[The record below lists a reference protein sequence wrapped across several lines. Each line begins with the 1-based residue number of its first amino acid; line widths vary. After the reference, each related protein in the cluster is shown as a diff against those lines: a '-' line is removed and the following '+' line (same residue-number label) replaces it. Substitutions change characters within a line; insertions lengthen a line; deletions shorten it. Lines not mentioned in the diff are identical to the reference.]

1 MPDMN
6 GDPTQGPTDETAPGD
21 ASSEQSLPGSAAGSE
36 TGSETPVPLAPE
48 GLTDT
53 PGHRLTAGLTVGGRV
68 VVRYRLAEGA
78 EAGATDFLGELVA
91 RNEDFLVVDTKRERV
106 KLIRADVVAAK
117 DVPPPASRR
126 GPAHERVSADDLE
139 KVMATGWQAV
149 DRGGLGDW
157 VLRASEGFTGRANSA
172 LVVGD
177 PSLPLD
183 KAIDYVEQ
191 WYSERDRPAIF
202 QVHGAPGFAVEQVP
216 VAAAL
221 LERGYA
227 VGGGRH
233 DWQRVLIMTGASA
246 GMPPLT
252 EQSAPVTAD
261 AELKL
266 DWLMSYGEQ
275 RTVVPGVT
283 EAVLTGS
290 DGQLFLSVRD
300 PGTGRIVALARMAIH
315 PGWAG
320 IFGLWVH
327 PDHRRKGLGSTL
339 VSAVAMVA
347 RENNMPAIYLQVSA
361 DNTEGVAF
369 WEGLG
374 FTVHHEYT
382 YLTRPAS

>member
-6 GDPTQGPTDETAPGD
+6 GEPTHGPTDETDPEAT
-21 ASSEQSLPGSAAGSE
+21 SSEDTAKGSQAAPLSPAAG
-36 TGSETPVPLAPE
+36 V
-48 GLTDT
+48 DT
-53 PGHRLTAGLTVGGRV
+53 AGHRLTAGLTIGSRV

-91 RNEDFLVVDTKRERV
+91 RNEDFLIVDTRNERV

-117 DVPPPASRR
+117 DVPPPASRTR
-126 GPAHERVSADDLE
+126 PAHERVSADDLE
-139 KVMATGWQAV
+139 KVMAKGWQALHS
-149 DRGGLGDW
+149 GGIGDW
-157 VLRASEGFTGRANSA
+157 VLRASDGFTGRANSA

-183 KAIDYVEQ
+183 KAIEFVEK
-191 WYSERDRPAIF
+191 WYAEHDRPPIF
-202 QVHGAPGFAVEQVP
+202 QVHGERGFAVDS
-216 VAAAL
+216 VAAGAAL

-227 VGGGRH
+227 VGGGRAE
-233 DWQRVLIMTGASA
+233 WQRVLVMTGPSA
-246 GMPPLT
+246 GVPPLT
-252 EQSAPVTAD
+252 EESVPVTAD

-275 RTVVPGVT
+275 RTLVPGAT

-290 DGQLFLSVRD
+290 EGQLFLSVTD
-300 PGTGRIVALARMAIH
+300 PESKRIVALARMAIH

-320 IFGLWVH
+320 LFGLWVH
-327 PDHRRKGLGSTL
+327 PDHRRKGLATTI

-361 DNTEGVAF
+361 DNADGVAF
-369 WEGLG
+369 WESLG
-374 FTVHHEYT
+374 FGVHHEYT
-382 YLTRPAS
+382 YLARPSS

>member
-1 MPDMN
+1 MR
-6 GDPTQGPTDETAPGD
+6 PTRRR
-21 ASSEQSLPGSAAGSE
+21 
-36 TGSETPVPLAPE
+36 APE
-48 GLTDT
+48 DIRDGLRRRARRRHRRGTDT
-53 PGHRLTAGLTVGGRV
+53 AGHRLTAGLTVGSRV

-91 RNEDFLVVDTKRERV
+91 RNDDFLIVDTKTERV
-106 KLIRADVVAAK
+106 KLIRADVIAAK
-117 DVPPPASRR
+117 DVPPPASRPGR
-126 GPAHERVSADDLE
+126 AHERISADDLE
-139 KVMATGWQAV
+139 KLMAKGWQAL

-183 KAIDYVEQ
+183 KAIDFVEK
-191 WYSERDRPAIF
+191 WYSDRGRPPIF
-202 QVHGAPGFAVEQVP
+202 QVHGERGFVVEELP
-216 VAAAL
+216 AAAAL

-227 VGGGRH
+227 VGGGRD
-233 DWQRVLIMTGASA
+233 DWQRVLVMTGLSA
-246 GMPPLT
+246 AVPPLT
-252 EQSAPVTAD
+252 EALGPGHRRRR
-261 AELKL
+261 AEA
-266 DWLMSYGEQ
+266 WTGSWPTREQ
-275 RTVVPGVT
+275 RTIVPGAT

-290 DGQLFLSVRD
+290 DGQLFLSVTD
-300 PGTGRIVALARMAIH
+300 PDSNRIIALARMAIH

-327 PDHRRKGLGSTL
+327 PDHRRTGLATTI

-361 DNTEGVAF
+361 DNTDGVAF

-374 FTVHHEYT
+374 FGVHHEYT
-382 YLTRPAS
+382 YLARPSA

>member
-6 GDPTQGPTDETAPGD
+6 GEPTDGPTDETNPHEGT
-21 ASSEQSLPGSAAGSE
+21 ESAFE
-36 TGSETPVPLAPE
+36 TGSGGGPVE
-48 GLTDT
+48 VVGDVTDT
-53 PGHRLTAGLTVGGRV
+53 RGHRLSAALTVGSRV

-91 RNEDFLVVDTKRERV
+91 RNEDFLVVDTKTERV
-106 KLIRADVVAAK
+106 KLIRADVIAAK
-117 DVPPPASRR
+117 DVPPPASRPGR
-126 GPAHERVSADDLE
+126 AHERISADDLE
-139 KVMATGWQAV
+139 KLMAKGWQAL

-183 KAIDYVEQ
+183 KAIDFVEK
-191 WYSERDRPAIF
+191 WYADRGRPPVF
-202 QVHGAPGFAVEQVP
+202 QVHGERGFVVEELP

-221 LERGYA
+221 LDRGYA
-227 VGGGRH
+227 VGGGRD
-233 DWQRVLIMTGASA
+233 DWQRVMIMTGLSA
-246 GMPPLT
+246 AVPPLT
-252 EQSAPVTAD
+252 EDSAPVIAD
-261 AELKL
+261 AELKM
-266 DWLMSYGEQ
+266 DWLQAYAEQ
-275 RTVVPGVT
+275 RSIVPGAT

-290 DGQLFLSVRD
+290 EGQLFLSVND
-300 PGTGRIVALARMAIH
+300 PDSNRIIALARMAIH

-327 PDHRRKGLGSTL
+327 PDHRRKGLATTL

-361 DNTEGVAF
+361 DNADGVAF
-369 WEGLG
+369 WEELG
-374 FTVHHEYT
+374 FGVHHEYT
-382 YLTRPAS
+382 YLTRPSA

>member
-6 GDPTQGPTDETAPGD
+6 GEPTDGPTDETNPNEGTESSIETSSRGGPLEDAGD
-21 ASSEQSLPGSAAGSE
+21 
-36 TGSETPVPLAPE
+36 V
-48 GLTDT
+48 TDT
-53 PGHRLTAGLTVGGRV
+53 VGHRLSAALTVGSRV

-78 EAGATDFLGELVA
+78 EAGATDFLGELIA
-91 RNEDFLVVDTKRERV
+91 RNEDFLVVDTRTERV
-106 KLIRADVVAAK
+106 KLIRADVIAAK
-117 DVPPPASRR
+117 DVPPPASRPGR
-126 GPAHERVSADDLE
+126 AHERISADDLE
-139 KVMATGWQAV
+139 KLMARGWQAL

-183 KAIDYVEQ
+183 KAIDFVEK
-191 WYSERDRPAIF
+191 WYSDRGRPTVF
-202 QVHGAPGFAVEQVP
+202 QVHGERGFVVEELP

-221 LERGYA
+221 LDRGYA
-227 VGGGRH
+227 VGGDRD
-233 DWQRVLIMTGASA
+233 DWQRVVIMTGLSA
-246 GMPPLT
+246 AVPPLT
-252 EQSAPVTAD
+252 EASAPVVAD
-261 AELKL
+261 AELKM
-266 DWLMSYGEQ
+266 DWLQAYAEQ
-275 RTVVPGVT
+275 RPIVPGAT

-290 DGQLFLSVRD
+290 EGQLFLSVND
-300 PGTGRIVALARMAIH
+300 PDSNRVIALARMAIH

-327 PDHRRKGLGSTL
+327 PDHRRKGLATTI

-361 DNTEGVAF
+361 DNTDGVAF

-374 FTVHHEYT
+374 FGVHHEYT
-382 YLTRPAS
+382 YLTRPTA

>member
-6 GDPTQGPTDETAPGD
+6 GEPTHGPTDETDPGTT
-21 ASSEQSLPGSAAGSE
+21 SSEDTTKGSE
-36 TGSETPVPLAPE
+36 AAPLSPTAAAET
-48 GLTDT
+48 T
-53 PGHRLTAGLTVGGRV
+53 GHRLTAGLTIGSRV

-78 EAGATDFLGELVA
+78 EAAATDFVGELVA
-91 RNEDFLVVDTKRERV
+91 RNDDFLIVDTKTERV

-117 DVPPPASRR
+117 DVPPPASRPGR
-126 GPAHERVSADDLE
+126 AHERVSVDDLE
-139 KVMATGWQAV
+139 KLMAKGWQAL
-149 DRGGLGDW
+149 DRGGIGDW

-183 KAIDYVEQ
+183 KAIDFVEK
-191 WYSERDRPAIF
+191 WYAERDRPPIF
-202 QVHGAPGFAVEQVP
+202 QVNGERGFAVEDVP
-216 VAAAL
+216 AAAAL

-227 VGGGRH
+227 IGGGRH
-233 DWQRVLIMTGASA
+233 EWERVLVMTGPSA
-246 GMPPLT
+246 AVPPLT
-252 EQSAPVTAD
+252 EESVPVTAD

-275 RTVVPGVT
+275 RTIVPGAT

-290 DGQLFLSVRD
+290 EGQLFLSVTD
-300 PGTGRIVALARMAIH
+300 PETKRIIALARMAIH

-320 IFGLWVH
+320 VFGLWVH
-327 PDHRRKGLGSTL
+327 PDHRRKGLATTI

-361 DNTEGVAF
+361 DNTDGVAF
-369 WEGLG
+369 WQDLG
-374 FTVHHEYT
+374 FGVHHEYT
-382 YLTRPAS
+382 YLARPTA

>member
-1 MPDMN
+1 MRPTRHEGTESAFGTSSRGGPAEVV
-6 GDPTQGPTDETAPGD
+6 GD
-21 ASSEQSLPGSAAGSE
+21 
-36 TGSETPVPLAPE
+36 V
-48 GLTDT
+48 TDT
-53 PGHRLTAGLTVGGRV
+53 VGHRLSAALTVGSRV

-91 RNEDFLVVDTKRERV
+91 RNEDFLVVDTKTERV
-106 KLIRADVVAAK
+106 KLIRADVIAAK
-117 DVPPPASRR
+117 DVPPPASRP
-126 GPAHERVSADDLE
+126 GHAHERISADDLE
-139 KVMATGWQAV
+139 KLMAKGWQAL

-183 KAIDYVEQ
+183 KAIDFVEK
-191 WYSERDRPAIF
+191 WYSDRGRPTVF
-202 QVHGAPGFAVEQVP
+202 QVHGERGFVVEELP

-221 LERGYA
+221 LDRGYA
-227 VGGGRH
+227 VGGGRD
-233 DWQRVLIMTGASA
+233 DWQRVVIMTGLSA
-246 GMPPLT
+246 AVPPLT
-252 EQSAPVTAD
+252 EASAPVTAD
-261 AELKL
+261 AELKM
-266 DWLMSYGEQ
+266 DWLQAYAEQ
-275 RTVVPGVT
+275 RSIVPGAT

-290 DGQLFLSVRD
+290 DGQLFLSVND
-300 PGTGRIVALARMAIH
+300 PDSNRIVAVARMAIH

-327 PDHRRKGLGSTL
+327 PDHRRKGLATTL

-361 DNTEGVAF
+361 DNTDGVAF

-374 FTVHHEYT
+374 FGVHHEYT
-382 YLTRPAS
+382 YLTRPSA

>member
-6 GDPTQGPTDETAPGD
+6 GEPTDGPTDETNPHEGTESSFETSSGGGPVEVAGD
-21 ASSEQSLPGSAAGSE
+21 
-36 TGSETPVPLAPE
+36 V
-48 GLTDT
+48 TDT
-53 PGHRLTAGLTVGGRV
+53 LGHRLSAALTVGSRV

-91 RNEDFLVVDTKRERV
+91 RNEDFLVVDTKTERV
-106 KLIRADVVAAK
+106 KLIRADVLAAK
-117 DVPPPASRR
+117 DVPPRASRPGR
-126 GPAHERVSADDLE
+126 AHERISADDLE
-139 KVMATGWQAV
+139 KLMAKGWQAL

-183 KAIDYVEQ
+183 KAIDFVEK
-191 WYSERDRPAIF
+191 WYSDRGRPTVFQLHGER
-202 QVHGAPGFAVEQVP
+202 GFVVEELP

-221 LERGYA
+221 LDRGYA
-227 VGGGRH
+227 VGGGRD
-233 DWQRVLIMTGASA
+233 DWQRVLIMTGLSA
-246 GMPPLT
+246 AVPPLT
-252 EQSAPVTAD
+252 EASVPVIAD
-261 AELKL
+261 AELKM
-266 DWLMSYGEQ
+266 DWLHAYAEQ
-275 RTVVPGVT
+275 RSIVPGAT

-290 DGQLFLSVRD
+290 DGQLFLSVND
-300 PGTGRIVALARMAIH
+300 PDSNRIIAVARMAIH

-320 IFGLWVH
+320 VFGLWVH
-327 PDHRRKGLGSTL
+327 PDHRRKGLATTL

-361 DNTEGVAF
+361 DNTDGVAF

-374 FTVHHEYT
+374 FGVHHEYT
-382 YLTRPAS
+382 YLTRPSA